1 MRGTLDDWGRSLI
14 SLIVVIGFFGIL
26 VLLLKQKLEGNAAP
40 DVLLVLLG
48 ALGQAFGQV
57 ISYWVGSSSG
67 SKQKDDTIKNI
78 AEKTP

>member
-67 SKQKDDTIKNI
+67 SKQKDDTIKTI